1 MWLKYTYNCIITILV
16 ILPNACFMTKWTV
29 IKNSATLAKQV
40 SSLLIQNLF
49 YKSNLIEFIKESNS
63 KYWDTCLLYKSI
75 CSHLIPS
82 NSQSCSLSLYS
93 KGHFVIKRSH
103 SFATNLF
110 TENNF
115 QKPFKLT
122 LYWLKS
128 TKTCSFH
135 PKLVLRSEKAY
146 SSRVIYLLPKD
157 YSDIRT
163 IFKDI
168 IHL

>member
-1 MWLKYTYNCIITILV
+1 MYIFTILV

-93 KGHFVIKRSH
+93 KGHFVTKRPH

-110 TENNF
+110 TESNF
-115 QKPFKLT
+115 QNHLNINDFTSLIW
-122 LYWLKS
+122 LYIDS
-128 TKTCSFH
+128 NQ
-135 PKLVLRSEKAY
+135 PRLVHFIPSLY
-146 SSRVIYLLPKD
+146 
-157 YSDIRT
+157 
-163 IFKDI
+163 
-168 IHL
+168 

>member
-1 MWLKYTYNCIITILV
+1 MI
-16 ILPNACFMTKWTV
+16 KWTV

-110 TENNF
+110 TESNF
-115 QKPFKLT
+115 QNYLN
-122 LYWLKS
+122 WLKKS
-128 TKTCSFH
+128 KTCSFH
-135 PKLVLRSEKAY
+135 PKTCIKIWENLFIKSY
-146 SSRVIYLLPKD
+146 YLLPKD
-157 YSDIRT
+157 YLVILRT
-163 IFKDI
+163 IFRDI